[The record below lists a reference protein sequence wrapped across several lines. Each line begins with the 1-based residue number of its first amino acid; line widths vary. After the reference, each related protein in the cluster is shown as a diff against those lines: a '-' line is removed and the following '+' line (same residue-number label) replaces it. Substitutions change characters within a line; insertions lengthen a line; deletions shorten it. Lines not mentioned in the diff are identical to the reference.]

1 MLKKLVI
8 CAALSAAGLAAV
20 GAAPAQAQ
28 SRILLMPGV
37 TYERQVQF
45 TSHGPVAV
53 HVMTAPKPG
62 GAYSLKPVLSNG
74 AIVGRDR
81 VTSMQRGIRD
91 AVPAGVNG
99 DLFTWADGRP
109 SGMLMQGGVL
119 QHPPLSERSTL
130 GIASDGNLRVQRIR
144 MFGTWRG
151 TGQRRPMDLNETP
164 TPNGIS
170 LFTNGWG
177 PVTPAVPGSVEAV
190 ISPLPPTTP
199 NVDLVGPVVQL
210 TQGGNTPIPPGGA
223 VLVAR
228 GTAAQRLQE
237 EGPVGTN
244 VTIRLLLNPD
254 TTGLTDAIGG
264 GPVLVKD
271 GKPIFRAD
279 EAFST
284 DQLSRNPRTGVGQ
297 LADGRILF
305 VVVDGRQPGYS
316 VGMTNF
322 ELAQTLARLGAVTGT
337 GLDAGGSSTMAFD
350 GALLNKPSDPGGER
364 PVSEG
369 LFVLYTGI
377 TVAPPSEPVL
387 SPNGDG
393 AGDAEAL
400 SYKVVRTSTVTVNLI
415 GPDKTPRVLDQGGKA
430 PGVYRFSWNG
440 TNADGTP
447 AAEGQWRLSAT
458 ATDDQG
464 QATTADRLFSL
475 NRTLGGLGVAPSFV
489 RIGRGG
495 AFTASFTLTRP
506 ARITA
511 TLRSRSGAVVAT
523 IARPVQRE
531 AGAQSIRWNGRVGT
545 RYVPS
550 GTYLVRVR
558 AVNEVGAAELDAP
571 VTLRRV
577 AAPPK
582 KR

>member
-1 MLKKLVI
+1 VLRKLLI
-8 CAALSAAGLAAV
+8 CAALAV
-20 GAAPAQAQ
+20 VAAAPAQAQ
-28 SRILLMPGV
+28 ARVLLMPGV

-53 HVMTAPKPG
+53 HVMTAPRPG

-81 VTSMQRGIRD
+81 VTGMQRGIRD
-91 AVPAGVNG
+91 AVSAGVNG

-109 SGMLMQGGVL
+109 SGMLLQGGVL
-119 QHPPLSERSTL
+119 NHPPLAERSAL
-130 GIASDGNLRVQRIR
+130 GIASDGSIRVQRIR

-170 LFTNGWG
+170 LFTTAWG
-177 PVTPAVPGSVEAV
+177 PVTPVVPGTVEAV

-199 NVDLVGPVVQL
+199 NVDLVGPVAQIA
-210 TQGGNTPIPPGGA
+210 QGGNTPIPPGGA
-223 VLVAR
+223 VVVAR
-228 GTAAQRLQE
+228 GTAAQRLVE

-254 TTGLTDAIGG
+254 TTGLVDAIGG
-264 GPVLVKD
+264 GPALVRE
-271 GKPIFRAD
+271 GKPIFRAN

-322 ELAQTLARLGAVTGT
+322 ELAQTLARLGAVTAT

-350 GALLNKPSDPGGER
+350 GALLNRPSDPGGER

-369 LFVLYTGI
+369 LFVLYTGV
-377 TVAPPSEPVL
+377 TVAPPSEAVL

-393 AGDAEAL
+393 AGEVEAL
-400 SYKVVRTSTVTVNLI
+400 SYRLVRPSTVTVSLI
-415 GPDKTPRVLDQGGKA
+415 GPDKAPRVLDEGAKG

-464 QATTADRLFSL
+464 QTTTADRLFSL
-475 NRTLGGLGVAPSFV
+475 NRTLGGLSVSPALV
-489 RIGRGG
+489 RVGRGG
-495 AFTASFTLTRP
+495 RLTASFTLTRP
-506 ARITA
+506 ARVTA
-511 TLRSRSGAVVAT
+511 TLRSRSGAVVAA
-523 IARPVQRE
+523 IARSVQRG
-531 AGAQSIRWNGRVGT
+531 AGRQTLTWNGRAGT

-550 GTYLVRVR
+550 ARYVVRIR
-558 AVNEVGAAELDAP
+558 AANEVGAAELDAP
-571 VTLRRV
+571 VTIRRV
-577 AAPPK
+577 APPPK
-582 KR
+582 KRRS

>member
-1 MLKKLVI
+1 MLRKLLI
-8 CAALSAAGLAAV
+8 CAALAV
-20 GAAPAQAQ
+20 VAAAPAQAQ
-28 SRILLMPGV
+28 SRVLLMPGV

-53 HVMTAPKPG
+53 HVMTAPRPG

-81 VTSMQRGIRD
+81 VTGMQRGIRD
-91 AVPAGVNG
+91 AVSAGVNG

-109 SGMLMQGGVL
+109 SGMLLQGGVL
-119 QHPPLSERSTL
+119 NHPPLAERSAL
-130 GIASDGNLRVQRIR
+130 GIASDGSIRVQRIR
-144 MFGTWRG
+144 MFGSWRG

-170 LFTNGWG
+170 LFTTAWG
-177 PVTPAVPGSVEAV
+177 PVTPVVPGTVEAV

-199 NVDLVGPVVQL
+199 NVDLVGPVAQIA
-210 TQGGNTPIPPGGA
+210 QGGNTPIPPGGA
-223 VLVAR
+223 VVVAR
-228 GTAAQRLQE
+228 GTAAQRLVE

-254 TTGLTDAIGG
+254 TTGLVDAIGG
-264 GPVLVKD
+264 GPALVRE
-271 GKPIFRAD
+271 GKPIFRAN

-322 ELAQTLARLGAVTGT
+322 ELAQTLARLGAVTAT

-350 GALLNKPSDPGGER
+350 GALLNRPSDPGGER

-369 LFVLYTGI
+369 LFVLYTGV
-377 TVAPPSEPVL
+377 TVAPPSEAVL

-393 AGDAEAL
+393 AGEVEAL
-400 SYKVVRTSTVTVNLI
+400 SYRLVRPSTVTVSLI
-415 GPDKTPRVLDQGGKA
+415 GPDKAPRVLDEGAKG

-464 QATTADRLFSL
+464 QTTTADRLFSL
-475 NRTLGGLGVAPSFV
+475 NRTLGGLSVSPALV
-489 RIGRGG
+489 RVGRGG
-495 AFTASFTLTRP
+495 RLTASFTLTRP
-506 ARITA
+506 ARVTA
-511 TLRSRSGAVVAT
+511 TLRSRSGAVVAA
-523 IARPVQRE
+523 IARSVQRG
-531 AGAQSIRWNGRVGT
+531 AGRQTLTWNGRAGT

-550 GTYLVRVR
+550 ARYVVRIR
-558 AVNEVGAAELDAP
+558 AANEVGAAELDAP
-571 VTLRRV
+571 VTIRRV
-577 AAPPK
+577 APPPK
-582 KR
+582 KRRS

>member
-1 MLKKLVI
+1 VLRKLLI
-8 CAALSAAGLAAV
+8 CAALAV
-20 GAAPAQAQ
+20 VAAAPAQAQ
-28 SRILLMPGV
+28 SRVLLMPGV

-53 HVMTAPKPG
+53 HVMTAPRPG

-81 VTSMQRGIRD
+81 VTGMQRGIRD
-91 AVPAGVNG
+91 AVSAGVNG

-109 SGMLMQGGVL
+109 SGMLLQGGVL
-119 QHPPLSERSTL
+119 NHPPLAERSAL
-130 GIASDGNLRVQRIR
+130 GIASDGSIRVQRIR

-170 LFTNGWG
+170 LFTTAWG
-177 PVTPAVPGSVEAV
+177 PVTPVVPGTVEAV

-199 NVDLVGPVVQL
+199 NVDLVGPVAQIA
-210 TQGGNTPIPPGGA
+210 QGGNTPIPPGGA
-223 VLVAR
+223 VVVAR
-228 GTAAQRLQE
+228 GTAAQRLVE

-254 TTGLTDAIGG
+254 TTGLVDAIGG
-264 GPVLVKD
+264 GPALVRE
-271 GKPIFRAD
+271 GKPIFRAN

-322 ELAQTLARLGAVTGT
+322 ELAQTLARLGAVTAT

-350 GALLNKPSDPGGER
+350 GALLNRPSDPGGER

-369 LFVLYTGI
+369 LFVLYTGV
-377 TVAPPSEPVL
+377 TVAPPSEAVL

-393 AGDAEAL
+393 AGEVEAL
-400 SYKVVRTSTVTVNLI
+400 SYRLVRPSTVTVSLI
-415 GPDKTPRVLDQGGKA
+415 GPDKAPRVLDEGAKG

-464 QATTADRLFSL
+464 QTTTADRLFSL
-475 NRTLGGLGVAPSFV
+475 NRTLGGLSVSPALV
-489 RIGRGG
+489 RVGRGG
-495 AFTASFTLTRP
+495 RLTASFTLTRP
-506 ARITA
+506 ARVTA
-511 TLRSRSGAVVAT
+511 MLRSRSGAVVAA
-523 IARPVQRE
+523 IARSVQRG
-531 AGAQSIRWNGRVGT
+531 AGRQTLTWNGRAGT

-550 GTYLVRVR
+550 ARYVVRIR
-558 AVNEVGAAELDAP
+558 AANEVGAAELDAP
-571 VTLRRV
+571 VTIRRV
-577 AAPPK
+577 APPPK
-582 KR
+582 KPRS

>member
-1 MLKKLVI
+1 VLRKLLI
-8 CAALSAAGLAAV
+8 CAALAV
-20 GAAPAQAQ
+20 VAAAPAQAQ
-28 SRILLMPGV
+28 SRVLLMPGV

-53 HVMTAPKPG
+53 HVMTAPRPG

-81 VTSMQRGIRD
+81 VTGMQRGIRD
-91 AVPAGVNG
+91 AVSAGVNG

-109 SGMLMQGGVL
+109 SGMLLQGGVL
-119 QHPPLSERSTL
+119 NHPPLAERSAL
-130 GIASDGNLRVQRIR
+130 GIASDGSIRVQRIR

-170 LFTNGWG
+170 LFTTAWG
-177 PVTPAVPGSVEAV
+177 PVTPVVPGTVEAV

-199 NVDLVGPVVQL
+199 NVDLVGPVAQIA
-210 TQGGNTPIPPGGA
+210 QGGNTPIPPGGA
-223 VLVAR
+223 VVVAR
-228 GTAAQRLQE
+228 GTAAQRLVE

-254 TTGLTDAIGG
+254 TTGLVDAIGG
-264 GPVLVKD
+264 GPALVRE
-271 GKPIFRAD
+271 GKPIFRAN

-322 ELAQTLARLGAVTGT
+322 ELAQTLARLGAVTAT

-350 GALLNKPSDPGGER
+350 GALLNRPSDPGGER

-369 LFVLYTGI
+369 LFVLYTGV
-377 TVAPPSEPVL
+377 TVAPPSEAVL

-393 AGDAEAL
+393 AGEVEAL
-400 SYKVVRTSTVTVNLI
+400 SYRLVRPSTVTVSLI
-415 GPDKTPRVLDQGGKA
+415 GPDKAPRVLDEGAKG

-464 QATTADRLFSL
+464 QTTTADRLFSL
-475 NRTLGGLGVAPSFV
+475 NRTLGGLSVSPALV
-489 RIGRGG
+489 RVGRGG
-495 AFTASFTLTRP
+495 RLTASFTLTRP
-506 ARITA
+506 ARVTA
-511 TLRSRSGAVVAT
+511 TLRSRSGAVVAA
-523 IARPVQRE
+523 IARSVQRG
-531 AGAQSIRWNGRVGT
+531 AGRQTLTWNGRAGT

-550 GTYLVRVR
+550 ARYVVRIR
-558 AVNEVGAAELDAP
+558 AANEVGAAELDAP
-571 VTLRRV
+571 VTIRRV
-577 AAPPK
+577 APPPK
-582 KR
+582 KPRS

>member
-1 MLKKLVI
+1 VLRKLLI
-8 CAALSAAGLAAV
+8 CAALAV
-20 GAAPAQAQ
+20 VAAAPAQAQ
-28 SRILLMPGV
+28 SRVLLMPGV

-53 HVMTAPKPG
+53 HVMTAPRPG

-81 VTSMQRGIRD
+81 VTGMQRGIRD
-91 AVPAGVNG
+91 AVSAGVNG

-109 SGMLMQGGVL
+109 SGMLLQGGVL
-119 QHPPLSERSTL
+119 NHPPLAERSAL
-130 GIASDGNLRVQRIR
+130 GIASDGSIRVQRIR

-170 LFTNGWG
+170 LFTTAWG
-177 PVTPAVPGSVEAV
+177 PVTPVVPGTVEAV

-199 NVDLVGPVVQL
+199 NVDLVGPVAQIA
-210 TQGGNTPIPPGGA
+210 QGGNTPIPPGGA
-223 VLVAR
+223 VVVAR
-228 GTAAQRLQE
+228 GTAAQRLVE

-254 TTGLTDAIGG
+254 TTGLVDAIGG
-264 GPVLVKD
+264 GPALVRE
-271 GKPIFRAD
+271 GKPIFRAN

-322 ELAQTLARLGAVTGT
+322 ELAQTLARLGAVTAT

-350 GALLNKPSDPGGER
+350 GALLNRPSDPGGER

-369 LFVLYTGI
+369 LFVLYTGV
-377 TVAPPSEPVL
+377 TVAPPSEAVL

-393 AGDAEAL
+393 AGEVEAL
-400 SYKVVRTSTVTVNLI
+400 SYRLVRPSTVTVSLI
-415 GPDKTPRVLDQGGKA
+415 GPDKAPRVLDEGAKG

-464 QATTADRLFSL
+464 QTTTADRLFSL
-475 NRTLGGLGVAPSFV
+475 NRTLGGLSVSPALV
-489 RIGRGG
+489 RVGRGG
-495 AFTASFTLTRP
+495 RLTASFTLTRP
-506 ARITA
+506 ARVTA
-511 TLRSRSGAVVAT
+511 TLRSRSGAVVAA
-523 IARPVQRE
+523 IARSVQRG
-531 AGAQSIRWNGRVGT
+531 AGRQTLTWNGRAGT

-550 GTYLVRVR
+550 ARYVVRIR
-558 AVNEVGAAELDAP
+558 AANEVGAAELDAA
-571 VTLRRV
+571 VTIRRV
-577 AAPPK
+577 APPPK
-582 KR
+582 KRRS

>member
-1 MLKKLVI
+1 VLRKLLI
-8 CAALSAAGLAAV
+8 CAALAV
-20 GAAPAQAQ
+20 VAAAPAQAQ
-28 SRILLMPGV
+28 SRVLLMPGV

-53 HVMTAPKPG
+53 HVMTAPRPG

-81 VTSMQRGIRD
+81 VTGMQRGIRD
-91 AVPAGVNG
+91 AVSAGVNG

-109 SGMLMQGGVL
+109 SGMLLQGGVL
-119 QHPPLSERSTL
+119 NHPPLAERSAL
-130 GIASDGNLRVQRIR
+130 GIASDGSIRVQRIR

-170 LFTNGWG
+170 LFTTAWG
-177 PVTPAVPGSVEAV
+177 PVTPVVPGTVEAV

-199 NVDLVGPVVQL
+199 NVDLVGPVAQIA
-210 TQGGNTPIPPGGA
+210 QGGNTPIPPGGA
-223 VLVAR
+223 VVVAR
-228 GTAAQRLQE
+228 GTAAQRLVE

-254 TTGLTDAIGG
+254 TTGLVDAIGG
-264 GPVLVKD
+264 GPALVRE
-271 GKPIFRAD
+271 GKPIFRAN

-322 ELAQTLARLGAVTGT
+322 ELAQTLARLGAVIAT

-350 GALLNKPSDPGGER
+350 GALLNRPSDPGGER

-369 LFVLYTGI
+369 LFVLYTGV
-377 TVAPPSEPVL
+377 TVAPPSEAVL

-393 AGDAEAL
+393 AGEVEAL
-400 SYKVVRTSTVTVNLI
+400 SYRLVRPSTVTVSLI
-415 GPDKTPRVLDQGGKA
+415 GPDKAPRVLDEGAKG

-464 QATTADRLFSL
+464 QTTTADRLFSL
-475 NRTLGGLGVAPSFV
+475 NRTLGGLSVSPALV
-489 RIGRGG
+489 RVGRGG
-495 AFTASFTLTRP
+495 RLTASFTLTRP
-506 ARITA
+506 ARVTA
-511 TLRSRSGAVVAT
+511 TLRSRSGAVVAA
-523 IARPVQRE
+523 IARSVQRG
-531 AGAQSIRWNGRVGT
+531 AGRQTLTWNGRAGT

-550 GTYLVRVR
+550 ARYVVRIR
-558 AVNEVGAAELDAP
+558 AANEVGAAELDAP
-571 VTLRRV
+571 VTIRRV
-577 AAPPK
+577 APPPK
-582 KR
+582 KRRS

>member
-1 MLKKLVI
+1 MLRKLLI
-8 CAALSAAGLAAV
+8 CAALAV
-20 GAAPAQAQ
+20 VAAAPAQAQ
-28 SRILLMPGV
+28 SRVLLMPGV

-53 HVMTAPKPG
+53 HVMTAPRPG

-81 VTSMQRGIRD
+81 VTGMQRGIRD
-91 AVPAGVNG
+91 AVSAGVNG

-109 SGMLMQGGVL
+109 SGMLLQGGVL
-119 QHPPLSERSTL
+119 NHPPLAERSAL
-130 GIASDGNLRVQRIR
+130 GIASDGSIRVQRIR

-170 LFTNGWG
+170 LFTTAWG
-177 PVTPAVPGSVEAV
+177 PVTPVVPGTVEAV

-199 NVDLVGPVVQL
+199 NVDLVGPVAQIA
-210 TQGGNTPIPPGGA
+210 QGGNTPIPPGGA
-223 VLVAR
+223 VVVAR
-228 GTAAQRLQE
+228 GTAAQRLVE

-254 TTGLTDAIGG
+254 TTGLVDAIGG
-264 GPVLVKD
+264 GPALVRE
-271 GKPIFRAD
+271 GKPIFRAN

-322 ELAQTLARLGAVTGT
+322 ELAQTLARLGAVTAT

-350 GALLNKPSDPGGER
+350 GALLNRPSDPGGER

-369 LFVLYTGI
+369 LFVLYTGV
-377 TVAPPSEPVL
+377 TVAPPSEAVL

-393 AGDAEAL
+393 AGEVEAL
-400 SYKVVRTSTVTVNLI
+400 SYRLVRPSTVTVSLI
-415 GPDKTPRVLDQGGKA
+415 GPDKAPRVLDEGAKG

-447 AAEGQWRLSAT
+447 A
-458 ATDDQG
+458 TDDQG
-464 QATTADRLFSL
+464 QTTTADRLFSL
-475 NRTLGGLGVAPSFV
+475 NRTLGGLSVSPALV
-489 RIGRGG
+489 RVGRGG
-495 AFTASFTLTRP
+495 RLTASFTLTRP
-506 ARITA
+506 ARVTA
-511 TLRSRSGAVVAT
+511 TLRSRSGAVVAA
-523 IARPVQRE
+523 IARSVQRG
-531 AGAQSIRWNGRVGT
+531 AGRQTLTWNGRAGT

-550 GTYLVRVR
+550 ARYVVRIR
-558 AVNEVGAAELDAP
+558 AANEVGAAELDAP
-571 VTLRRV
+571 VTIRRV
-577 AAPPK
+577 APPPK
-582 KR
+582 KPRS

>member
-1 MLKKLVI
+1 VLRKLLI
-8 CAALSAAGLAAV
+8 CAALAV
-20 GAAPAQAQ
+20 VAAAPAQAQ
-28 SRILLMPGV
+28 SRVLLMPGV

-53 HVMTAPKPG
+53 HVMTAPRPG

-81 VTSMQRGIRD
+81 VTGMQRGIRD
-91 AVPAGVNG
+91 AVSAGVNG

-109 SGMLMQGGVL
+109 SGMLLQGGVL
-119 QHPPLSERSTL
+119 NHPPLAERSAL
-130 GIASDGNLRVQRIR
+130 GIASDGSIRVQRIR

-170 LFTNGWG
+170 LFTTAWG
-177 PVTPAVPGSVEAV
+177 PVTPVVPGTVEAV

-199 NVDLVGPVVQL
+199 NVDLVGPVAQIA
-210 TQGGNTPIPPGGA
+210 QGGNTPIPPGGA
-223 VLVAR
+223 VVVAR
-228 GTAAQRLQE
+228 GTAAQRLVE

-254 TTGLTDAIGG
+254 TTGLVDAIGG
-264 GPVLVKD
+264 GPALVRE
-271 GKPIFRAD
+271 GKPIFRAN

-322 ELAQTLARLGAVTGT
+322 ELAQTLARLGAVIAT

-350 GALLNKPSDPGGER
+350 GALLNRPSDPGGER

-369 LFVLYTGI
+369 LFVLYTGV
-377 TVAPPSEPVL
+377 TVAPPSEAVL

-393 AGDAEAL
+393 AGEVEAI
-400 SYKVVRTSTVTVNLI
+400 SYRLVRPSTVTVSLI
-415 GPDKTPRVLDQGGKA
+415 GPDKAARVLDEGAKG

-464 QATTADRLFSL
+464 RTTTADRLFSL
-475 NRTLGGLGVAPSFV
+475 NRTLGGLSVSPALV
-489 RIGRGG
+489 RVGRGG
-495 AFTASFTLTRP
+495 RLTASFTLTRP
-506 ARITA
+506 ARVTA
-511 TLRSRSGAVVAT
+511 TLRSRSGAVVAA
-523 IARPVQRE
+523 IARSVQRG
-531 AGAQSIRWNGRVGT
+531 AGRQTLTWNGRAGT

-550 GTYLVRVR
+550 ARYVVRIR
-558 AVNEVGAAELDAP
+558 AANEVGAAELDAP
-571 VTLRRV
+571 VTIRRV
-577 AAPPK
+577 APPPK
-582 KR
+582 KRRS

>member
-1 MLKKLVI
+1 MLRKLLI
-8 CAALSAAGLAAV
+8 CAALAV
-20 GAAPAQAQ
+20 VAAAPAQAQ
-28 SRILLMPGV
+28 SRVLLMPGV

-53 HVMTAPKPG
+53 HVMTAPRPG

-81 VTSMQRGIRD
+81 VTGMQRGIRD
-91 AVPAGVNG
+91 AVSAGVNG

-109 SGMLMQGGVL
+109 SGMLLQGGVL
-119 QHPPLSERSTL
+119 NHPPLAERSAL
-130 GIASDGNLRVQRIR
+130 GIASDGSIRVQRIR

-170 LFTNGWG
+170 LFTTAWG
-177 PVTPAVPGSVEAV
+177 PVTPVVPGTVEAV

-199 NVDLVGPVVQL
+199 NVDLVGPVAQIA
-210 TQGGNTPIPPGGA
+210 QGGNTPIPPGGA
-223 VLVAR
+223 VVVAR
-228 GTAAQRLQE
+228 GTAAQRLVE

-254 TTGLTDAIGG
+254 TTGLVDAIGG
-264 GPVLVKD
+264 GPALVRE
-271 GKPIFRAD
+271 GKPIFRAN

-322 ELAQTLARLGAVTGT
+322 ELAQTLARLGAVTAT

-350 GALLNKPSDPGGER
+350 GALLNRPSDPGGER

-369 LFVLYTGI
+369 LFVLYTGV
-377 TVAPPSEPVL
+377 TVAPPSEAVL

-393 AGDAEAL
+393 AGEVEAL
-400 SYKVVRTSTVTVNLI
+400 SYRLVRPSTVTVSLI
-415 GPDKTPRVLDQGGKA
+415 GPDKAPRVLDEGAKG

-464 QATTADRLFSL
+464 RTTTADRLFSL
-475 NRTLGGLGVAPSFV
+475 NRTLGGLSVSPALV
-489 RIGRGG
+489 RVGRGG
-495 AFTASFTLTRP
+495 RLTASFTLTRP
-506 ARITA
+506 ARVTA
-511 TLRSRSGAVVAT
+511 TLRSRSGAVVAA
-523 IARPVQRE
+523 IARSVQRG
-531 AGAQSIRWNGRVGT
+531 AGRQTLTWNGRAGT

-550 GTYLVRVR
+550 ARYVVRIR
-558 AVNEVGAAELDAP
+558 AANEVGAAELDAP
-571 VTLRRV
+571 VTIRRV
-577 AAPPK
+577 APPPK
-582 KR
+582 KPRS

>member
-1 MLKKLVI
+1 MLRKLLI
-8 CAALSAAGLAAV
+8 CAALAV
-20 GAAPAQAQ
+20 VAAAPAQAQ
-28 SRILLMPGV
+28 SRVLLMPGV

-53 HVMTAPKPG
+53 HVMTAPRPG

-81 VTSMQRGIRD
+81 VTAMQRGIRD
-91 AVPAGVNG
+91 AVSAGVNG

-109 SGMLMQGGVL
+109 SGMLLQNGVL
-119 QHPPLSERSTL
+119 NHPPLAERSAL
-130 GIASDGNLRVQRIR
+130 GIASDGSIRVQRIR

-170 LFTNGWG
+170 LFTTAWG
-177 PVTPAVPGSVEAV
+177 PATPVVPGSVEAV

-199 NVDLVGPVVQL
+199 NVDLVGPVAQIA
-210 TQGGNTPIPPGGA
+210 QGGNTPIPPGGA
-223 VLVAR
+223 VVVAR
-228 GTAAQRLQE
+228 GTAAQRLVE

-254 TTGLTDAIGG
+254 TTGLVDAIGG
-264 GPVLVKD
+264 GPALVRE

-322 ELAQTLARLGAVTGT
+322 ELAQTLARLGAVTAT

-350 GALLNKPSDPGGER
+350 GALLNRPSDPGGER

-369 LFVLYTGI
+369 LFVLYTGV
-377 TVAPPSEPVL
+377 TVAPPSEAVL

-393 AGDAEAL
+393 AGEVEAL
-400 SYKVVRTSTVTVNLI
+400 SYRLVRPSTVNVSLI
-415 GPDKTPRVLDQGGKA
+415 GPDKAARVLDEGAKA

-464 QATTADRLFSL
+464 QTTTADRLFSL
-475 NRTLGGLGVAPSFV
+475 NRTLGGLSVSPALV
-489 RIGRGG
+489 RVGRGG
-495 AFTASFTLTRP
+495 RLTASFTLTRP
-506 ARITA
+506 ARVTA
-511 TLRSRSGAVVAT
+511 TLRSRSGAVVAA
-523 IARPVQRE
+523 IARSVQR
-531 AGAQSIRWNGRVGT
+531 GTGPQTLTWNGRAGT

-550 GTYLVRVR
+550 ARYVVRIR
-558 AVNEVGAAELDAP
+558 AANEVGAAELDAP
-571 VTLRRV
+571 VTIRRV
-577 AAPPK
+577 APPPK
-582 KR
+582 TRRS

>member
-1 MLKKLVI
+1 MLRKLLI
-8 CAALSAAGLAAV
+8 CAALAV
-20 GAAPAQAQ
+20 VAAAPAQAQ
-28 SRILLMPGV
+28 SRVLLMPGV

-53 HVMTAPKPG
+53 HVMTAPRPG

-81 VTSMQRGIRD
+81 VTGMQRGIRD
-91 AVPAGVNG
+91 AVSAGVNG

-109 SGMLMQGGVL
+109 SGMLLQGGVL
-119 QHPPLSERSTL
+119 NHPPLAERSAL
-130 GIASDGNLRVQRIR
+130 GIASDGSIRVQRIR

-170 LFTNGWG
+170 LFTTAWG
-177 PVTPAVPGSVEAV
+177 PVTPVVPGTVEAV

-199 NVDLVGPVVQL
+199 NVDLVGPVAQIA
-210 TQGGNTPIPPGGA
+210 QGGNTPIPPGGA
-223 VLVAR
+223 VVVAR
-228 GTAAQRLQE
+228 GTAAQRLVE

-254 TTGLTDAIGG
+254 TTGLVDAIGG
-264 GPVLVKD
+264 GPALVRE
-271 GKPIFRAD
+271 GKPIFRAN

-322 ELAQTLARLGAVTGT
+322 ELAQTLARLGAVTAT

-350 GALLNKPSDPGGER
+350 GALLNRPSDPGGER

-369 LFVLYTGI
+369 LFVLYTGV
-377 TVAPPSEPVL
+377 TVAPPSEAVL

-393 AGDAEAL
+393 AGEVEAL
-400 SYKVVRTSTVTVNLI
+400 SYRLVRPSTVTVSLI
-415 GPDKTPRVLDQGGKA
+415 GPDKAPRVLDEGAKG

-464 QATTADRLFSL
+464 QTTTADRLFSL
-475 NRTLGGLGVAPSFV
+475 NRTLGGLSVSPALV
-489 RIGRGG
+489 RVGRGG
-495 AFTASFTLTRP
+495 RLTASFTLTRP
-506 ARITA
+506 ARVTA
-511 TLRSRSGAVVAT
+511 TLRSRSGAVVAA
-523 IARPVQRE
+523 IARSVQRG
-531 AGAQSIRWNGRVGT
+531 AGRQTLTWNGRAGT

-550 GTYLVRVR
+550 ARYVVRIR
-558 AVNEVGAAELDAP
+558 AANEVGAAELDAP
-571 VTLRRV
+571 VTIRRV
-577 AAPPK
+577 APPPK
-582 KR
+582 KPRS

>member
-1 MLKKLVI
+1 VLRKLLI
-8 CAALSAAGLAAV
+8 CAALAV
-20 GAAPAQAQ
+20 VAAAPAQAQ
-28 SRILLMPGV
+28 SRVLLMPGV

-53 HVMTAPKPG
+53 HVMTAPRPG

-81 VTSMQRGIRD
+81 VTGMQRGIRD
-91 AVPAGVNG
+91 AVSAGVNG

-109 SGMLMQGGVL
+109 SGMLLQGGVL
-119 QHPPLSERSTL
+119 NHPPLAERSAL
-130 GIASDGNLRVQRIR
+130 GIASDGSIRVQRIR

-170 LFTNGWG
+170 LFTTAWG
-177 PVTPAVPGSVEAV
+177 PVTPVVPGTVEAV

-199 NVDLVGPVVQL
+199 NVDLVGPVAQIA
-210 TQGGNTPIPPGGA
+210 QGGNTPIPPGGA
-223 VLVAR
+223 VVVAR
-228 GTAAQRLQE
+228 GTAAQRLVE

-254 TTGLTDAIGG
+254 TTGLVDAIGG
-264 GPVLVKD
+264 GPALVRE
-271 GKPIFRAD
+271 GKPIFRAN

-322 ELAQTLARLGAVTGT
+322 ELAQTLARLGAVTAT

-350 GALLNKPSDPGGER
+350 GALLNRPSDPGGER

-369 LFVLYTGI
+369 LFVLYTGV
-377 TVAPPSEPVL
+377 TVAPPSEAVL

-393 AGDAEAL
+393 AGEVEAL
-400 SYKVVRTSTVTVNLI
+400 SYRLVRPSTVTVSLI
-415 GPDKTPRVLDQGGKA
+415 GPDKAARVLDEGAKG

-464 QATTADRLFSL
+464 QTTTADRLFSL
-475 NRTLGGLGVAPSFV
+475 NRTLGGLSVSPALV
-489 RIGRGG
+489 RVGRGG
-495 AFTASFTLTRP
+495 RLTASFTLTRP
-506 ARITA
+506 ARVTA
-511 TLRSRSGAVVAT
+511 TLRSRSGAVVAA
-523 IARPVQRE
+523 IARSVQRG
-531 AGAQSIRWNGRVGT
+531 AGRQTLTWNGRAGT

-550 GTYLVRVR
+550 ARYVVRIR
-558 AVNEVGAAELDAP
+558 AANEVGAAELDAP
-571 VTLRRV
+571 VTIRRV
-577 AAPPK
+577 APPPK
-582 KR
+582 KRRS

>member
-1 MLKKLVI
+1 MLRKLLI
-8 CAALSAAGLAAV
+8 CAALAV
-20 GAAPAQAQ
+20 VAAAPAQAQ
-28 SRILLMPGV
+28 SRVLLMPGV

-53 HVMTAPKPG
+53 HVMTAPRPG

-81 VTSMQRGIRD
+81 VTGMQRGIRD
-91 AVPAGVNG
+91 AVSAGVNG

-109 SGMLMQGGVL
+109 SGMLLQGGVL
-119 QHPPLSERSTL
+119 NHPPLAERSAL
-130 GIASDGNLRVQRIR
+130 GIASDGSIRVQRIR

-170 LFTNGWG
+170 LFTTAWG
-177 PVTPAVPGSVEAV
+177 PVTPVVPGTVEAV

-199 NVDLVGPVVQL
+199 NVDLVGPVAQIA
-210 TQGGNTPIPPGGA
+210 QGGNTPIPPGGA
-223 VLVAR
+223 VVVAR
-228 GTAAQRLQE
+228 GTAAQRLVE

-254 TTGLTDAIGG
+254 TTGLVDAIGG
-264 GPVLVKD
+264 GPALVRE
-271 GKPIFRAD
+271 GKPIFRAN

-322 ELAQTLARLGAVTGT
+322 ELAQTLARLGAVIAT

-350 GALLNKPSDPGGER
+350 GALLNRPSDPGGER

-369 LFVLYTGI
+369 LFVLYTGV
-377 TVAPPSEPVL
+377 TVAPPSEAVL

-393 AGDAEAL
+393 AGEVEAL
-400 SYKVVRTSTVTVNLI
+400 SYRLVRPSTVTVSLI
-415 GPDKTPRVLDQGGKA
+415 GPDKAPRVLDEGAKG

-464 QATTADRLFSL
+464 QTTTADRLFSL
-475 NRTLGGLGVAPSFV
+475 NRTLGGLSVSPALV
-489 RIGRGG
+489 RVGRGG
-495 AFTASFTLTRP
+495 RLTASFTLTRP
-506 ARITA
+506 ARVTA
-511 TLRSRSGAVVAT
+511 TLRSRSGAVVAA
-523 IARPVQRE
+523 IARSVQRG
-531 AGAQSIRWNGRVGT
+531 AGRQTLTWNGRAGT

-550 GTYLVRVR
+550 ARYVVRIR
-558 AVNEVGAAELDAP
+558 AANEVGAAELDAP
-571 VTLRRV
+571 VTIRRV
-577 AAPPK
+577 APPPK
-582 KR
+582 KPRS

>member
-1 MLKKLVI
+1 VLKKLVI
-8 CAALSAAGLAAV
+8 CAALAV
-20 GAAPAQAQ
+20 VVAAPAQAQ
-28 SRILLMPGV
+28 SRVLLMPGV

-81 VTSMQRGIRD
+81 VTAMQRGIRD
-91 AVPAGVNG
+91 AVSAGVNG

-119 QHPPLSERSTL
+119 QHPPLAERSAL
-130 GIASDGNLRVQRIR
+130 GIASDGSIRVQRIR

-170 LFTNGWG
+170 LFTTAWG
-177 PVTPAVPGSVEAV
+177 PATPAVPGSVEAV
-190 ISPLPPTTP
+190 ISPLPATTP
-199 NVDLVGPVVQL
+199 NVDLVGPVVQIA
-210 TQGGNTPIPPGGA
+210 QGGNTPIPPGGA

-228 GTAAQRLQE
+228 GSAAQRLVE

-254 TTGLTDAIGG
+254 TTGLVDAIGG
-264 GPVLVKD
+264 GPALVRD
-271 GKPIFRAD
+271 GKPVFRAN

-322 ELAQTLARLGAVTGT
+322 ELAQTLSRLGAVTAT

-369 LFVLYTGI
+369 LFVLYTGV
-377 TVAPPSEPVL
+377 TVAPPSEAVL

-393 AGDAEAL
+393 AGEVEAL
-400 SYKVVRTSTVTVNLI
+400 SYRLVRPSTVTVSLI
-415 GPDKTPRVLDQGGKA
+415 GPDKVPRVLDQGQKV

-440 TNADGTP
+440 TNADGSP

-458 ATDDQG
+458 AADDQG
-464 QATTADRLFSL
+464 QTTTADRLFSL
-475 NRTLGGLGVAPSFV
+475 NRTLGGLSVSPALV
-489 RIGRGG
+489 RVGRGG
-495 AFTASFTLTRP
+495 ALTASFTLTRP
-506 ARITA
+506 ARVTA
-511 TLRSRSGAVVAT
+511 TLRSRSGAVVAA
-523 IARPVQRE
+523 IARSVQRG
-531 AGAQSIRWNGRVGT
+531 AGAQTLTWTGKVGT

-550 GTYLVRVR
+550 ARYVVRIR

-571 VTLRRV
+571 VTIRRV
-577 AAPPK
+577 APPPK
-582 KR
+582 KRRS

>member
-1 MLKKLVI
+1 VLRKLLI
-8 CAALSAAGLAAV
+8 CAALAV
-20 GAAPAQAQ
+20 VAAAPAQAQ
-28 SRILLMPGV
+28 SRVLLMPGV

-53 HVMTAPKPG
+53 HVMTAPRPG

-81 VTSMQRGIRD
+81 VTGMQRGIRD
-91 AVPAGVNG
+91 AVSAGVNG

-109 SGMLMQGGVL
+109 SGMLLQGGVL
-119 QHPPLSERSTL
+119 NHPPLAERSAL
-130 GIASDGNLRVQRIR
+130 GIASDGSIRVQRIR

-170 LFTNGWG
+170 LFTTAWG
-177 PVTPAVPGSVEAV
+177 PVTPVVPGTVEAV

-199 NVDLVGPVVQL
+199 NVDLVGPVAQIA
-210 TQGGNTPIPPGGA
+210 QGGNTPIPPGGA
-223 VLVAR
+223 VVVAR
-228 GTAAQRLQE
+228 GTAAQRLVE

-254 TTGLTDAIGG
+254 TTGLVDAIGG
-264 GPVLVKD
+264 GPALVRE
-271 GKPIFRAD
+271 GKPIFRAN

-322 ELAQTLARLGAVTGT
+322 ELAQTLARLGAVTAT

-350 GALLNKPSDPGGER
+350 GALLNRPSDPGGER

-369 LFVLYTGI
+369 LFVLYTGV
-377 TVAPPSEPVL
+377 TVAPPSEAVL

-393 AGDAEAL
+393 AGEVEAL
-400 SYKVVRTSTVTVNLI
+400 SYRLVRPSAVTVSLI
-415 GPDKTPRVLDQGGKA
+415 GPDKAPRVLDEGAKG

-464 QATTADRLFSL
+464 RTTTADRLFSL
-475 NRTLGGLGVAPSFV
+475 NRTLGGLSVSPALV
-489 RIGRGG
+489 RVGRGG
-495 AFTASFTLTRP
+495 RLTASFTLTRP
-506 ARITA
+506 ARVTA
-511 TLRSRSGAVVAT
+511 TLRSRSGAVVAA
-523 IARPVQRE
+523 IARSVQRG
-531 AGAQSIRWNGRVGT
+531 AGRQTLTWNGRAGT

-550 GTYLVRVR
+550 ARYVVRIR
-558 AVNEVGAAELDAP
+558 AANEVGAAELDAP
-571 VTLRRV
+571 VTIRRV
-577 AAPPK
+577 APPPK
-582 KR
+582 KPRS

>member
-1 MLKKLVI
+1 MLRKLLI
-8 CAALSAAGLAAV
+8 CAALAV
-20 GAAPAQAQ
+20 VAAAPAQAQ
-28 SRILLMPGV
+28 SRVLLMPGV

-53 HVMTAPKPG
+53 HVMTAPRPG

-81 VTSMQRGIRD
+81 VTGMQRGIRD
-91 AVPAGVNG
+91 AVSAGVNG

-109 SGMLMQGGVL
+109 SGMLLQGGVL
-119 QHPPLSERSTL
+119 NHPPLAERSAL
-130 GIASDGNLRVQRIR
+130 GIASDGSIRVQRIR

-170 LFTNGWG
+170 LFTTAWG
-177 PVTPAVPGSVEAV
+177 PVTPVVPGTVEAV

-199 NVDLVGPVVQL
+199 NVDLVGPVAQIA
-210 TQGGNTPIPPGGA
+210 QGGNTPIPPGGA
-223 VLVAR
+223 VVVAR
-228 GTAAQRLQE
+228 GTAAQRLVE

-254 TTGLTDAIGG
+254 TTGLVDAIGG
-264 GPVLVKD
+264 GPALVRE
-271 GKPIFRAD
+271 GKPIFRAN

-322 ELAQTLARLGAVTGT
+322 ELAQTLARLGAVTAT

-350 GALLNKPSDPGGER
+350 GALLNRPSDPGGER

-369 LFVLYTGI
+369 LFVLYTGV
-377 TVAPPSEPVL
+377 TVAPPSEAVL

-393 AGDAEAL
+393 AGEVEAL
-400 SYKVVRTSTVTVNLI
+400 SYRLVRPSTVTVSLI
-415 GPDKTPRVLDQGGKA
+415 GPDKAPRVLDEGAKG

-464 QATTADRLFSL
+464 QTTTADRLFSL
-475 NRTLGGLGVAPSFV
+475 NRTLGGLSVSPALV
-489 RIGRGG
+489 RVGRGG
-495 AFTASFTLTRP
+495 RLTASFTLTRP
-506 ARITA
+506 ARVTA
-511 TLRSRSGAVVAT
+511 TLRSRSGAVVAA
-523 IARPVQRE
+523 IARSVQRG
-531 AGAQSIRWNGRVGT
+531 AGRQTLTWNGRAGT

-550 GTYLVRVR
+550 ARYVVRIR
-558 AVNEVGAAELDAP
+558 AANEVGAAELDAP
-571 VTLRRV
+571 VTIRRV
-577 AAPPK
+577 APPPK
-582 KR
+582 KRRS

>member
-1 MLKKLVI
+1 VLRKLLI
-8 CAALSAAGLAAV
+8 CAALAV
-20 GAAPAQAQ
+20 VAAAPAQAQ
-28 SRILLMPGV
+28 SRVLLMPGV

-53 HVMTAPKPG
+53 HVMTAPRPG

-81 VTSMQRGIRD
+81 VTGMQRGIRD
-91 AVPAGVNG
+91 AVSAGVNG

-109 SGMLMQGGVL
+109 SGMLLQGGVL
-119 QHPPLSERSTL
+119 NHPPLAERSAL
-130 GIASDGNLRVQRIR
+130 GIASDGSIRVQRIR
-144 MFGTWRG
+144 MFGSWRG

-170 LFTNGWG
+170 LFTTAWG
-177 PVTPAVPGSVEAV
+177 PVTPVVPGTVEAV

-199 NVDLVGPVVQL
+199 NVDLVGPVAQIA
-210 TQGGNTPIPPGGA
+210 QGGNTPIPPGGA
-223 VLVAR
+223 VVVAR
-228 GTAAQRLQE
+228 GTAAQRLVE

-254 TTGLTDAIGG
+254 TTGLVDAIGG
-264 GPVLVKD
+264 GPALVRD
-271 GKPIFRAD
+271 GKPIFRAN

-322 ELAQTLARLGAVTGT
+322 ELAQTLARLGAVTAT

-350 GALLNKPSDPGGER
+350 GALLNRPSDPGGER

-369 LFVLYTGI
+369 LFVLYTGV
-377 TVAPPSEPVL
+377 TVAPPSEAVL

-393 AGDAEAL
+393 AGEVEAL
-400 SYKVVRTSTVTVNLI
+400 SYRLVRPSTVTVSLI
-415 GPDKTPRVLDQGGKA
+415 GPDKAPRVLDEGAKG

-464 QATTADRLFSL
+464 QTTTADRLFSL
-475 NRTLGGLGVAPSFV
+475 NRTLGGLSVSPALV
-489 RIGRGG
+489 RVGRGG
-495 AFTASFTLTRP
+495 RLTASFTLTRP
-506 ARITA
+506 ARVTA
-511 TLRSRSGAVVAT
+511 TLRSRSGAVVAA
-523 IARPVQRE
+523 IARSVQRG
-531 AGAQSIRWNGRVGT
+531 AGRQTLTWNGRAGT

-550 GTYLVRVR
+550 ARYVVRIR
-558 AVNEVGAAELDAP
+558 AANEVGAAELDAP
-571 VTLRRV
+571 VTIRRV
-577 AAPPK
+577 APPPK
-582 KR
+582 KRRS

>member
-1 MLKKLVI
+1 VLRKLLI
-8 CAALSAAGLAAV
+8 CAALAV
-20 GAAPAQAQ
+20 VAAAPAQAQ
-28 SRILLMPGV
+28 SRVLLMPGV

-53 HVMTAPKPG
+53 HVMTAPRPG

-81 VTSMQRGIRD
+81 VTGMQRGIRD
-91 AVPAGVNG
+91 AVSAGVNG

-109 SGMLMQGGVL
+109 SGMLLQGGVL
-119 QHPPLSERSTL
+119 NHPPLAERSAL
-130 GIASDGNLRVQRIR
+130 GIASDGSIRVQRIR

-170 LFTNGWG
+170 LFTTAWG
-177 PVTPAVPGSVEAV
+177 PVTPVVPGTVEAV

-199 NVDLVGPVVQL
+199 NVDLVGPVAQIA
-210 TQGGNTPIPPGGA
+210 QGGNTPIPPGGA
-223 VLVAR
+223 VVVAR
-228 GTAAQRLQE
+228 GTAAQRLVE

-254 TTGLTDAIGG
+254 TTGLVDAIGG
-264 GPVLVKD
+264 GPALVRE
-271 GKPIFRAD
+271 GKPIFRAN

-322 ELAQTLARLGAVTGT
+322 ELAQTLARLGAVTAT

-350 GALLNKPSDPGGER
+350 GALLNRPSDPGGER

-369 LFVLYTGI
+369 LFVLYTGV
-377 TVAPPSEPVL
+377 TVAPPSEAVL

-393 AGDAEAL
+393 AGEVEAL
-400 SYKVVRTSTVTVNLI
+400 SYRLVRPSTVTVSLI
-415 GPDKTPRVLDQGGKA
+415 GPDKAPRVLDEGAKG

-464 QATTADRLFSL
+464 QTTTADRLFSL
-475 NRTLGGLGVAPSFV
+475 NRTLGGLSVSPALV
-489 RIGRGG
+489 RVGRGG
-495 AFTASFTLTRP
+495 RLTASFTLTRP
-506 ARITA
+506 ARVTA
-511 TLRSRSGAVVAT
+511 TLRSRSGAVVAA
-523 IARPVQRE
+523 IARSVQRG
-531 AGAQSIRWNGRVGT
+531 AGRQTLTWNGRAGT

-550 GTYLVRVR
+550 ARYVVRIR
-558 AVNEVGAAELDAP
+558 AANEVGAAELDAP
-571 VTLRRV
+571 VTIRRV
-577 AAPPK
+577 APPPK
-582 KR
+582 KRRS

>member
-1 MLKKLVI
+1 V
-8 CAALSAAGLAAV
+8 V
-20 GAAPAQAQ
+20 
-28 SRILLMPGV
+28 
-37 TYERQVQF
+37 
-45 TSHGPVAV
+45 
-53 HVMTAPKPG
+53 TAPRPG

-81 VTSMQRGIRD
+81 VTGMQRGIRD
-91 AVPAGVNG
+91 AVSAGVNG

-109 SGMLMQGGVL
+109 SGMLLQGGVL
-119 QHPPLSERSTL
+119 NHPPLAERSAL
-130 GIASDGNLRVQRIR
+130 GIASDGSIRVQRIR

-170 LFTNGWG
+170 LFTTAWG
-177 PVTPAVPGSVEAV
+177 PVTPVVPGTVEAV

-199 NVDLVGPVVQL
+199 NVDLVGPVAQIA
-210 TQGGNTPIPPGGA
+210 QGGNTPIPPGGA
-223 VLVAR
+223 VVVAR
-228 GTAAQRLQE
+228 GTAAQRLVE

-254 TTGLTDAIGG
+254 TTGLVDAIGG
-264 GPVLVKD
+264 GPALVRE
-271 GKPIFRAD
+271 GKPIFRAN

-322 ELAQTLARLGAVTGT
+322 ELAQTLARLGAVIAT

-350 GALLNKPSDPGGER
+350 GALLNRPSDPGGER

-369 LFVLYTGI
+369 LFVLYTGV
-377 TVAPPSEPVL
+377 TVAPPSEAVL

-393 AGDAEAL
+393 AGEVEAL
-400 SYKVVRTSTVTVNLI
+400 SYRLVRPSTVTVSLI
-415 GPDKTPRVLDQGGKA
+415 GPDKAPRVLDEGAKG

-464 QATTADRLFSL
+464 QTTTADRLFSL
-475 NRTLGGLGVAPSFV
+475 NRTLGGLSVSPALV
-489 RIGRGG
+489 RVGRGG
-495 AFTASFTLTRP
+495 RLTASFTLTRP
-506 ARITA
+506 ARVTA
-511 TLRSRSGAVVAT
+511 TLRSRSGAVVAA
-523 IARPVQRE
+523 IARSVQRG
-531 AGAQSIRWNGRVGT
+531 AGRQTLTWNGRAGT

-550 GTYLVRVR
+550 ARYVVRIR
-558 AVNEVGAAELDAP
+558 AANEVGAAELDAP
-571 VTLRRV
+571 VTIRRV
-577 AAPPK
+577 APPPK
-582 KR
+582 KRRS

>member
-1 MLKKLVI
+1 VLRKLLI
-8 CAALSAAGLAAV
+8 CAALAV
-20 GAAPAQAQ
+20 VAAAPAQAQ
-28 SRILLMPGV
+28 SRVLLMPGV

-53 HVMTAPKPG
+53 HVMTAPRPG

-81 VTSMQRGIRD
+81 VTGMQRGIRD
-91 AVPAGVNG
+91 AVSAGVNG

-109 SGMLMQGGVL
+109 SGMLLQGGVL
-119 QHPPLSERSTL
+119 NHPPLAERSAL
-130 GIASDGNLRVQRIR
+130 GIASDGSIRVQRIR

-170 LFTNGWG
+170 LFTTAWG
-177 PVTPAVPGSVEAV
+177 PVTPVVPGTVEAV

-199 NVDLVGPVVQL
+199 NVDLVGPVAQIA
-210 TQGGNTPIPPGGA
+210 QGGNTPIPPGGA
-223 VLVAR
+223 VVVAR
-228 GTAAQRLQE
+228 GTAAQRLVE

-254 TTGLTDAIGG
+254 TTGLVDAIGG
-264 GPVLVKD
+264 GPALVRE
-271 GKPIFRAD
+271 GKPIFRAN

-322 ELAQTLARLGAVTGT
+322 ELAQTLARLGAVIAT

-350 GALLNKPSDPGGER
+350 GALLNRPSDPGGER

-369 LFVLYTGI
+369 LFVLYTGV
-377 TVAPPSEPVL
+377 TVAPPSEAVL

-393 AGDAEAL
+393 AGEVEAL
-400 SYKVVRTSTVTVNLI
+400 SYRLVRPSTVTVSLI
-415 GPDKTPRVLDQGGKA
+415 GPDKAPRVLDEGAKG

-464 QATTADRLFSL
+464 QTTTADRLFSL
-475 NRTLGGLGVAPSFV
+475 NRTLGGLSVSPALV
-489 RIGRGG
+489 RVGRGG
-495 AFTASFTLTRP
+495 RLTASFTLTRP
-506 ARITA
+506 ARVTA
-511 TLRSRSGAVVAT
+511 TLRSRSGAVVAA
-523 IARPVQRE
+523 IARSVQRG
-531 AGAQSIRWNGRVGT
+531 AGRQTLTWNGRAGT

-550 GTYLVRVR
+550 ARYVVRIR
-558 AVNEVGAAELDAP
+558 AANEVGAAELDAP
-571 VTLRRV
+571 VTIRRV
-577 AAPPK
+577 APPPK
-582 KR
+582 KPRS

>member
-1 MLKKLVI
+1 VLRKLLI
-8 CAALSAAGLAAV
+8 CAALAV
-20 GAAPAQAQ
+20 VAAAPAQAQ
-28 SRILLMPGV
+28 SRVLLMPGV

-53 HVMTAPKPG
+53 HVMTAPRPG

-81 VTSMQRGIRD
+81 VTGMQRGIRD
-91 AVPAGVNG
+91 AVSAGVNG

-109 SGMLMQGGVL
+109 SGMLLQGGVL
-119 QHPPLSERSTL
+119 NHPPLAERSAL
-130 GIASDGNLRVQRIR
+130 GIASDGSIRVQRIR

-170 LFTNGWG
+170 LFTTAWG
-177 PVTPAVPGSVEAV
+177 PVTPVVPGTVEAV

-199 NVDLVGPVVQL
+199 NVDLVGPVAQIA
-210 TQGGNTPIPPGGA
+210 QGGNTPIPPGGA
-223 VLVAR
+223 VVVAR
-228 GTAAQRLQE
+228 GTAAQRLVE

-254 TTGLTDAIGG
+254 TTGLVDAIGG
-264 GPVLVKD
+264 GPALVRE
-271 GKPIFRAD
+271 GKPIFRAN

-322 ELAQTLARLGAVTGT
+322 ELAQTLARLGAVTAT

-350 GALLNKPSDPGGER
+350 GALLNRPSDPGGER

-369 LFVLYTGI
+369 LFVLYTGV
-377 TVAPPSEPVL
+377 TVAPPSEAVL

-393 AGDAEAL
+393 AGEVEAL
-400 SYKVVRTSTVTVNLI
+400 SYRLVRPSTVTVTLI
-415 GPDKTPRVLDQGGKA
+415 GPDKAPRVLDEGAKG

-464 QATTADRLFSL
+464 QTTTADRLFSL
-475 NRTLGGLGVAPSFV
+475 NRTLGGLSVSPALV
-489 RIGRGG
+489 RVGRGG
-495 AFTASFTLTRP
+495 RLTASFTLTRP
-506 ARITA
+506 ARVTA
-511 TLRSRSGAVVAT
+511 TLRSRSGAVVAA
-523 IARPVQRE
+523 IARSVQRG
-531 AGAQSIRWNGRVGT
+531 AGRQTLTWNGRAGT

-550 GTYLVRVR
+550 ARYVVRIR
-558 AVNEVGAAELDAP
+558 AANEVGAAELDAP
-571 VTLRRV
+571 VTIRRV
-577 AAPPK
+577 APPPK
-582 KR
+582 KRRS